1 MDLDDLLNDIDI
13 DALPSTANSAPKTST
28 INQIKPAE
36 QIPIAPP
43 ETVRVSSVG
52 IVSSEVKPWLAS
64 SANVPKEYRERWTKM
79 VKIDSDA
86 TVSTPFDS
94 SNAYR
99 LWESASSSKGGIN
112 KCLQELIR
120 KAAQRCDIDDNK
132 LSKVRFLL
140 LLYIYYI
147 YIHMYILLKICSSK
161 NGTTFTN

>member
-13 DALPSTANSAPKTST
+13 DALPSTASSVLKTST
-28 INQIKPAE
+28 TNPIKPAE
-36 QIPIAPP
+36 PTPIAPP
-43 ETVRVSSVG
+43 EIPRVSSVG

-64 SANVPKEYRERWTKM
+64 SANVPKDYRERWTKM

-99 LWESASSSKGGIN
+99 LWESTSSSKGGIN

-132 LSKVRFLL
+132 LAKVRFLFCFFL
-140 LLYIYYI
+140 
-147 YIHMYILLKICSSK
+147 ILSH
-161 NGTTFTN
+161 